1 MTIKEGLSVKE
12 EGVEVPVSQVTQTS
26 ELQSCKPEV
35 DTSPSRPGPGY
46 TEVEKDQKETT
57 SSVGQ
62 RAELLKSNHDVW
74 PVTNQLGENL
84 LFVTFLWI
92 IHP

>member
-1 MTIKEGLSVKE
+1 MTIKEGISVKE

-26 ELQSCKPEV
+26 EIQSYKSEV
-35 DTSPSRPGPGY
+35 DPSPSRPGPGY
-46 TEVEKDQKETT
+46 IEVEKDQTETT
-57 SSVGQ
+57 SSVEQ
-62 RAELLKSNHDVW
+62 QAELLKSNHDVW
-74 PVTNQLGENL
+74 PVTNQLGEYL

>member
-12 EGVEVPVSQVTQTS
+12 EGVEVPVSQGTQTS
-26 ELQSCKPEV
+26 EIQSCKPEE
-35 DTSPSRPGPGY
+35 DLSPSRPGPGHI
-46 TEVEKDQKETT
+46 EVEKDQKETT
-57 SSVGQ
+57 SSVEQ

-74 PVTNQLGENL
+74 PVTNQLGEYL
-84 LFVTFLWI
+84 LFVTFLWV

>member
-1 MTIKEGLSVKE
+1 MTIKEGLTVKE

-26 ELQSCKPEV
+26 EIQSCKPEV
-35 DTSPSRPGPGY
+35 DPSPSRPGPGY
-46 TEVEKDQKETT
+46 IEVAKYQKETT
-57 SSVGQ
+57 SLEQ

-74 PVTNQLGENL
+74 PVTNQLGEYL